1 MDKMIYLSMTSAS
14 NAMLGQAA
22 VASNLAHVNVP
33 GFKADFEQFR
43 SMPVFGDG
51 LASRAYALQERPGV
65 DFSDGLIRQTGNS
78 LDIAINGDGW
88 IAVQTENGGEA
99 YTRRGDLQINNLGLL
114 ENGDGQLIL
123 GNGGPIAIPPSE
135 KLEVAVDGTISFR
148 PAGQDERTIAI
159 IDRIKLVNP
168 NLVDLYKGPD
178 GLFHMK
184 DGSQANVDA
193 SIRVTNE
200 SLEMSNVNMVGA
212 MVQMIEL
219 ARRFEMDIKAMEA
232 AKQNDE
238 VGTKILQMS

>member
-51 LASRAYALQERPGV
+51 LPSRAYALQERPGV
-65 DFSDGLIRQTGNS
+65 DLSHGLIRQTGNA
-78 LDIAINGDGW
+78 LDIAVNGDGW
-88 IAVQTENGGEA
+88 FAVQTEDGTEA

-135 KLEVAVDGTISFR
+135 KLEISVDGTISIR
-148 PAGQDERTIAI
+148 PAGQDERTIATL
-159 IDRIKLVNP
+159 DRIKLVNP
-168 NLVDLYKGPD
+168 DLAQLYKGQD
-178 GLFHMK
+178 GLFRLR
-184 DGSQANVDA
+184 DGSQAEVDA
-193 SIRVTNE
+193 AVRLSSG

-238 VGTKILQMS
+238 SGTQILKMG